1 MVETPTATA
10 FTIDAAESD
19 ETDVPLLP
27 ADQKSSKKSAA
38 IEPELFLVKQKPITA
53 KIRTTIN
60 HLRKEAG
67 FLSRFRGLQV
77 AILIDFLHQLVVKIF
92 VGASPPSMWAEPIV
106 AIITTVALCRLEMAW
121 THIVISAPSDKR
133 WFRRIPSV
141 KSGKNVII
149 PTAIYAIAE
158 QIALYMPV
166 MLYLAFGLDKYHN
179 APYYGEMDKATRAMV
194 LKQYFLVAISGLLMA
209 LLIVFPA
216 SVSLTRVQASMLPE
230 ENESIV
236 PFDRTFGGKVKP
248 EILGGNGS
256 VGMLDAWKT
265 FGWAARIRLVK
276 LCVKVALIQVAT
288 TVVFAMVI
296 FGEMRLIFGET
307 RLITGDELQK
317 AAMRGAGEMLGHD

>member
-10 FTIDAAESD
+10 FTIKSADPDEADA
-19 ETDVPLLP
+19 PLLS
-27 ADQKSSKKSAA
+27 ADQKPSEKGAST
-38 IEPELFLVKQKPITA
+38 EPELFLVKQKPITA

-67 FLSRFRGLQV
+67 FLSRFRGLHV
-77 AILIDFLHQLVVKIF
+77 AILIHLLHQLVLKVF
-92 VGASPPSMWAEPIV
+92 VGASPPSMWAEPLV
-106 AIITTVALCRLEMAW
+106 AVITTVALCRLEMAW
-121 THIVISAPSDKR
+121 THIVISAPSTKR

-141 KSGKNVII
+141 RSGHNVII

-179 APYYGEMDKATRAMV
+179 APYYGEMDKATRATV
-194 LKQYFLVAISGLLMA
+194 VKQYFLVAISGLLMA
-209 LLIVFPA
+209 VLIVFPA

-236 PFDRTFGGKVKP
+236 PFDRTFGGKVKS
-248 EILGGNGS
+248 EILGGSGS

-265 FGWAARIRLVK
+265 FGWAARLRLVK
-276 LCVKVALIQVAT
+276 LYVKVALIQVAT
-288 TVVFAMVI
+288 TVVFVMVVV
-296 FGEMRLIFGET
+296 GELRLIMGK
-307 RLITGDELQK
+307 ELGK
-317 AAMRGAGEMLGHD
+317 AAMRGAGNVLGHD